1 MQLAGKGSGAQREK
15 LDKVEFISK
24 VNFRDP
30 SVFYNCLMTHLLLF
44 QESAMNANNSSRYP
58 YEACLIPNLSEEIQH
73 QVRDI
78 SNYVVRPLY
87 MLFAVMAFVCNVL
100 VCVTVARTKSLQR
113 PSLLTLCS
121 LSVTDLIYARFS
133 LYMGIKTVL
142 SEHMCLGKARPKERA
157 INVLSSLATLG
168 TLAVISRDRYLAV
181 TKPWWYRSHVN
192 KSRAIKISCI
202 PWIISVALTLVHIF
216 YFVFKFEGGYK
227 QLAHTI
233 PLVYY
238 CVCFI
243 IIVFSHLGIY
253 FKKPPAVGIG
263 DIRAVINR
271 EKKSAATIRLILLVL
286 LLTFLPALLWPIV
299 LGLKGT
305 DNVGPYRPFIS
316 FLFTLDTLV
325 NPLLNFGRS
334 KDMRRAVKGL
344 FRCYRHVQQQQ
355 QQQQRQQFQ
364 SSSGTE
370 NAVTLTTGM

>member
-1 MQLAGKGSGAQREK
+1 M
-15 LDKVEFISK
+15 SK
-24 VNFRDP
+24 FNFRDR
-30 SVFYNCLMTHLLLF
+30 SVPYNCLMTRLLLF
-44 QESAMNANNSSRYP
+44 QESTMYSDNFSRLP

-87 MLFAVMAFVCNVL
+87 MLFAVMAFVCNAL
-100 VCVTVARTKSLQR
+100 ICVTVARTKSLQR

-121 LSVTDLIYARFS
+121 LSVTDLIYALFS
-133 LYMGIKTVL
+133 LYMGIKTIL
-142 SEHMCLGKARPKERA
+142 SEPMCLGKAGPEERA
-157 INVLSSLATLG
+157 MNVLSSLATLG

-202 PWIISVALTLVHIF
+202 PWVISVALTLVHIV
-216 YFVFKFEGGYK
+216 YFVFKFNGGHK
-227 QLAHTI
+227 QLAHTL

-253 FKKPPAVGIG
+253 FKKSPEVGIG
-263 DIRAVINR
+263 DIQAVMKR

-299 LGLKGT
+299 LGLKGI

-316 FLFTLDTLV
+316 FLFTVDTLV

-334 KDMRRAVKGL
+334 KDMRRAIKGL
-344 FRCYRHVQQQQ
+344 FRCYQHAHHRHQ
-355 QQQQRQQFQ
+355 QQQQRQFQ

-370 NAVTLTTGM
+370 NTGTLTTGM

>member
-1 MQLAGKGSGAQREK
+1 
-15 LDKVEFISK
+15 
-24 VNFRDP
+24 
-30 SVFYNCLMTHLLLF
+30 
-44 QESAMNANNSSRYP
+44 MNANNSSRYP
-58 YEACLIPNLSEEIQH
+58 YETCLIPNLSEEIQK

-78 SNYVVRPLY
+78 SNYAVRPLY
-87 MLFAVMAFVCNVL
+87 MLLAVLAFVCNVL

-121 LSVTDLIYARFS
+121 LSVTDLIYALFS

-142 SEHMCLGKARPKERA
+142 SEHMCLGKARPEERA

-181 TKPWWYRSHVN
+181 TKPWWYRSNVN
-192 KSRAIKISCI
+192 KLRAIKISCI
-202 PWIISVALTLVHIF
+202 PWIISVTLTLVHIF

-299 LGLKGT
+299 LGLKGI

-334 KDMRRAVKGL
+334 KEMRRAVKGL
-344 FRCYRHVQQQQ
+344 FRCYQHVQQQQQQ

-364 SSSGTE
+364 SSSGTG
-370 NAVTLTTGM
+370 NTVTLTTGM

>member
-1 MQLAGKGSGAQREK
+1 MNSN
-15 LDKVEFISK
+15 
-24 VNFRDP
+24 NF
-30 SVFYNCLMTHLLLF
+30 SLL
-44 QESAMNANNSSRYP
+44 P
-58 YEACLIPNLSEEIQH
+58 YEACLIPNLPDEIQH

-87 MLFAVMAFVCNVL
+87 MLFAVMAFVCNAL
-100 VCVTVARTKSLQR
+100 ICVTVARTKSLQR

-121 LSVTDLIYARFS
+121 LSVTDLIYALFS

-142 SEHMCLGKARPKERA
+142 SEHMCLGKARPEERA

-192 KSRAIKISCI
+192 KSRAIKISSV
-202 PWIISVALTLVHIF
+202 PWIISVALTIVHIA

-263 DIRAVINR
+263 DIQAVVKR

-286 LLTFLPALLWPIV
+286 FLTFLPALLWPIV
-299 LGLKGT
+299 LGLKGI

-316 FLFTLDTLV
+316 FLFTVDTLV

-344 FRCYRHVQQQQ
+344 FRCSQRVQPPQ
-355 QQQQRQQFQ
+355 QQQQRQRQQGQQQQQQFQ

-370 NAVTLTTGM
+370 NTVTLTTGM